1 MAASHI
7 TLLLAALLATPAL
20 AGTVVPVG
28 PFNRIALN
36 GGGEV
41 ILKHGAA
48 QRVTLIKGS
57 TAHTSFTLRNDGE
70 LEIDA
75 CNASCP
81 HQYDLTIEIVTPN
94 LRGAAIDGGGEIDVR
109 AIRAGKGEAS
119 IQGGGKIMLTASSV
133 LARSEER
140 RVGKEGR

>member
-1 MAASHI
+1 MSPEDSMALASRL
-7 TLLLAALLATPAL
+7 TLLVAALLATPAL

-41 ILKHGAA
+41 ILKHGAT

-57 TAHTSFTLRNDGE
+57 TAHTSFTMRNDGE
-70 LEIDA
+70 LDIDA
-75 CNASCP
+75 CNVSCP

-94 LRGAAIDGGGEIDVR
+94 LRGAAIDR
-109 AIRAGKGEAS
+109 KSTRLNSSHMS
-119 IQGGGKIMLTASSV
+119 ISYAVFCLKKKNKKQI
-133 LARSEER
+133 
-140 RVGKEGR
+140 